1 MTATDT
7 KLRQKI
13 YDLVQDLGKDYVCYQ
28 NVGAGKGT
36 YNPSTGV
43 FGTVPSAV
51 FLTVK
56 ATPPQAYVRR
66 VVDGGTDVTGDV
78 EITIPALNLNATFE
92 STYLRPLMKVTFDGG
107 EWSAEAVEK
116 IYSGNDICAY
126 RVILS
131 QASGA

>member
-1 MTATDT
+1 MTAIDT
-7 KLRQKI
+7 KLRQQV

-28 NVGAGKGT
+28 NVGVAKGT

-56 ATPPQAYVRR
+56 GTPPQTYLRR
-66 VVDGGTDVTGDV
+66 LVEGGTDVTGSV
-78 EITIPALNLNATFE
+78 EITIPALNLNGTFE
-92 STYLRPLMKVTFDGG
+92 STYLRPNMKVTFDGG
-107 EWSAEAVEK
+107 EWFAEAVEK
-116 IYSGNDICAY
+116 IYSGDEICAY

-131 QASGA
+131 QSSGA